1 MATTLPAPAPAT
13 AVVRTGDRQP
23 RRRRTT
29 AKRPRLATIILI
41 LGALYCLIP
50 VAWVVIASSKSP
62 RELFTSFSFAPGTG
76 LLDNFAN
83 LSSYGGG
90 QFWLWSL
97 NSLLYAG
104 VGAVLSTLISAMG
117 GYALSSSASAG
128 VRRCSP

>member
-76 LLDNFAN
+76 CSTTSPTSAPMAAG
-83 LSSYGGG
+83 SSGCG
-90 QFWLWSL
+90 
-97 NSLLYAG
+97 
-104 VGAVLSTLISAMG
+104 
-117 GYALSSSASAG
+117 
-128 VRRCSP
+128 R